1 MTIIKKYKI
10 AYMKRQLLT
19 FLIVLSAFCTMAQK
33 TILINNV
40 QIFNGKD
47 EKTIIGNVLIVNNLI
62 SNLQV
67 QAKISSSP

>member
-1 MTIIKKYKI
+1 
-10 AYMKRQLLT
+10 MKRQLLT